1 MELFLIRHPE
11 PDVPEG
17 TCYGRSDIGLA
28 GDAGAEAA
36 RLRTLLP
43 EGIPVYS
50 SPLQRCR
57 SVAERLSPAPAIDE
71 RLVEMHFGEWE
82 MRRWDE
88 IGKAAFD
95 AWVADILNFAP
106 PGGESAAQML
116 ARTLAFLDEL
126 RANEAP
132 AAPQEYFL
140 GRGEPRPRGAA
151 VVTHGGVLRVLFAH
165 WLEVPP
171 RCWPRLVFDFGG
183 LSKVILGKKDIR
195 VEYLNRK

>member
-28 GDAGAEAA
+28 GDAAVSAA
-36 RLRTLLP
+36 RLRGILP
-43 EGIPVYS
+43 AGISVYT
-50 SPLQRCR
+50 SPLRRCR
-57 SVAERLSPAPAIDE
+57 SVAEQLSPAPAIDA

-88 IGKAAFD
+88 IEKAAFD
-95 AWVADILNFAP
+95 AWMADILHFVP

-116 ARTLAFLDEL
+116 ARTLAFLEEL
-126 RANEAP
+126 RASEAP
-132 AAPQEYFL
+132 AA
-140 GRGEPRPRGAA
+140 AI
-151 VVTHGGVLRVLFAH
+151 VTHGGVLRVLFAH

-171 RCWPRLVFDFGG
+171 RRWPRLTFEFGAV
-183 LSKVILGKKDIR
+183 SKVILGRKDLR

>member
-11 PDVPEG
+11 PAVPEG

-28 GDAGAEAA
+28 EDAGVAAE
-36 RLRTLLP
+36 RLGKILP
-43 EGIPVYS
+43 AGIPVYT
-50 SPLQRCR
+50 SPLLRCR
-57 SVAERLSPAPAIDE
+57 SVAEHLTSAPVVDE

-88 IGKAAFD
+88 IEKPAFD

-106 PGGESAAQML
+106 PGGESAAAML
-116 ARTLAFLDEL
+116 SRTLAFLDEL
-126 RANEAP
+126 RAGEAP
-132 AAPQEYFL
+132 AA
-140 GRGEPRPRGAA
+140 AA

-171 RCWPRLVFDFGG
+171 RRWPRLVFEFGAV
-183 LSKVILGKKDIR
+183 SKVVLGRHDLR
-195 VEYLNRK
+195 VEYVNRK

>member
-28 GDAGAEAA
+28 EDAGVAAA
-36 RLRTLLP
+36 RLRGILP
-43 EGIPVYS
+43 AGIPVYT
-50 SPLQRCR
+50 SPLLRCR
-57 SVAERLSPAPAIDE
+57 SVAERLSPAPAVDA

-88 IGKAAFD
+88 IEKAVFD
-95 AWVADILNFAP
+95 AWVADILHFTP

-116 ARTLAFLDEL
+116 ARTLAFIDEL
-126 RANEAP
+126 RAGEAP
-132 AAPQEYFL
+132 AA
-140 GRGEPRPRGAA
+140 A
-151 VVTHGGVLRVLFAH
+151 VLTHGGVLRVLFAH

-171 RCWPRLVFDFGG
+171 RRWPRLTFAFGG
-183 LSKVILGKKDIR
+183 VNKVNLGRKDLR

>member
-28 GDAGAEAA
+28 VDAGVAA
-36 RLRTLLP
+36 TRLRTHLP

-50 SPLQRCR
+50 SPLRRCR
-57 SVAERLSPAPAIDE
+57 SVAEHLSPAPSIDA

-88 IGKAAFD
+88 IEKAVFD
-95 AWVADILNFAP
+95 AWVADILNFTP

-126 RANEAP
+126 RGSDAP
-132 AAPQEYFL
+132 A
-140 GRGEPRPRGAA
+140 AA

-171 RCWPRLVFDFGG
+171 RRWPRLTFEFGG
-183 LSKVILGKKDIR
+183 INKVLFGRKDIR

>member
-28 GDAGAEAA
+28 EHPGVAAE
-36 RLRTLLP
+36 RLRKIVP
-43 EGIPVYS
+43 AGIPVYT
-50 SPLQRCR
+50 SPLLRCR
-57 SVAERLSPAPAIDE
+57 SVAEQLSPSPAIDE

-88 IGKAAFD
+88 IEKAAFD

-106 PGGESAAQML
+106 PGGESAAAML

-126 RANEAP
+126 RQSEAP
-132 AAPQEYFL
+132 AVPQEYFL

-171 RCWPRLVFDFGG
+171 RRWPRLTFEFGG
-183 LSKVILGKKDIR
+183 VSKVILGKKDIR

>member
-11 PDVPEG
+11 PAVPEG

-28 GDAGAEAA
+28 EDAAVSAA
-36 RLRTLLP
+36 RLGKLLP
-43 EGIPVYS
+43 ADIPVYT
-50 SPLQRCR
+50 SPLQRCH
-57 SVAERLSPAPAIDE
+57 SVAKHLSPAPVVDE

-88 IGKAAFD
+88 IEKAAFE

-106 PGGESAAQML
+106 PGGEPAAAML
-116 ARTLAFLDEL
+116 SRALGFIEEL
-126 RANEAP
+126 RTGEAP
-132 AAPQEYFL
+132 A
-140 GRGEPRPRGAA
+140 AA

-171 RCWPRLVFDFGG
+171 LRWPRLTFEFGG
-183 LSKVILGKKDIR
+183 VNKVLLGRKDIR
-195 VEYLNRK
+195 VECLNRK

>member
-11 PDVPEG
+11 PAVPEG

-28 GDAGAEAA
+28 GDAGTEAA
-36 RLRTLLP
+36 RLRGMLP
-43 EGIPVYS
+43 AGIPVYT
-50 SPLQRCR
+50 SPLLRCR
-57 SVAERLSPAPAIDE
+57 SVAEHLSPAPAVDD

-88 IGKAAFD
+88 IEKAAFD

-106 PGGESAAQML
+106 PGGESAAAML

-126 RANEAP
+126 RDGDAP
-132 AAPQEYFL
+132 A
-140 GRGEPRPRGAA
+140 AA

-171 RCWPRLVFDFGG
+171 RRWPRLTFEFGAV
-183 LSKVILGKKDIR
+183 SKVILGRKDLR